1 MKLKKIKMNEKVAI
15 KILVGRKITQV
26 KSGPFDYF
34 EIELDNGD
42 ILDLNYYDNHNQ
54 LYDNRI
60 IKKDG
65 CTIKLSKG
73 R

>member
-1 MKLKKIKMNEKVAI
+1 MNEKVVI
-15 KILVGRKITQV
+15 KILTDRKITQV

-65 CTIKLSKG
+65 STIKLSKG

>member
-1 MKLKKIKMNEKVAI
+1 MNEKVVI
-15 KILVGRKITQV
+15 KILTDRKITQV

-34 EIELDNGD
+34 EITLDNGD
-42 ILDLNYYDNHNQ
+42 ILELNHFEYKSQKY
-54 LYDNRI
+54 LNRI

-65 CTIKLSKG
+65 STIKLSKG